1 MIHFAQIHYIFLLL
15 LIPVF
20 FILYGIMR
28 KIRMKRVE
36 KFGEPKMVEKLLPNS
51 SKKKGWV
58 KLSFFSL
65 AFFFF
70 VIGLARPQIGATL
83 KEKEQ
88 KGVEIMIAL
97 DVSNSMLAQDY
108 TPDRLERAKLAISKL
123 VDKLHDDRIGL
134 IVFAGRSFVQLPIT
148 TDYVSAKTFLSTIS
162 TKSIPVQGTDMEG
175 ALKTAVRSFSLQDKN
190 SRAIIMITDGENHEG
205 DPVSVAKDAA
215 SMGIRVF
222 TIGVGSSQGQPIPMD
237 GALLKDKDGK
247 IVVTKLDE
255 KTLINIAKAGNGE
268 YVRAGKTEF
277 GLNPVINEI
286 KNMDG
291 EKYKSQVFEEYDE
304 QYMYF
309 FGLALLFLLL
319 EMMIR
324 ERKNKKSLF
333 GGASGTRAWSIMLVL
348 LIIPF
353 TATAQNI
360 NQNGGNVTNTG
371 NQQVSQEKQNKDVSK
386 SVIQQHVKINKKGQR
401 SLVDTKEVRSGNR
414 SFKKAAYKKSEIDYK
429 RALLK
434 DSLSVTANY
443 NLGNTL
449 YRMKNTDEAIKNYQ
463 NADNVLKS
471 YEHNYE
477 NAPEIFSDSPKV
489 IKKANKLL
497 DDTRKKTADVNFNLG
512 NSYLSLKKYQEAV
525 DAYKESLR
533 RNPSDMDAK
542 SNLAYAQKMLK
553 DQQKKDQQNKNNKN
567 DNKNKNKQDKKKQN
581 QDQDKQNQDKNKQNQ
596 DQNKQ
601 NQDKNKQNQDK
612 QNQSGS
618 KPKITPQAAR
628 QMLQAIQDKEKK
640 TQEKVKKEKA
650 KALKGKEKEKNW

>member
-1 MIHFAQIHYIFLLL
+1 
-15 LIPVF
+15 
-20 FILYGIMR
+20 MR
-28 KIRMKRVE
+28 KLRIKRVE
-36 KFGEPKMVEKLLPNS
+36 KFGDPKMMDMLLPNT
-51 SKKKGWV
+51 SKKKGWI

-70 VIGLARPQIGATL
+70 VIGMARPQIGATL
-83 KEKEQ
+83 KEKEN

-123 VDKLHDDRIGL
+123 VDILHDDRIGL

-162 TKSIPVQGTDMEG
+162 TQSVPIQGTDMEG
-175 ALKTAVRSFSLQDKN
+175 ALNTAIRSFSMQDKN

-222 TIGVGSSQGQPIPMD
+222 TIGVGSSQGQPIPMN
-237 GALLKDKDGK
+237 GGLLKDKDGK

-277 GLNPVINEI
+277 GLNPVVNEI

-333 GGASGTRAWSIMLVL
+333 GGISGTRAWSIILVL
-348 LIIPF
+348 LILPF
-353 TATAQNI
+353 SAIAQNTTP
-360 NQNGGNVTNTG
+360 NGNNITNG
-371 NQQVSQEKQNKDVSK
+371 SNQQVSQNKKDDGASK
-386 SVIQQHVKINKKGQR
+386 SIGQHHVRINKKGQR
-401 SLVDTKEVRSGNR
+401 TLVDTKEVRSGNR
-414 SFKKAAYKKSEIDYK
+414 SFKKGSYKQAEIDYK
-429 RALLK
+429 RALLN

-443 NLGNTL
+443 NLGNDL
-449 YRMKNTDEAIKNYQ
+449 YRMKNPTEAVKNYTT
-463 NADNVLKS
+463 ASNVLKS

-477 NAPEIFSDSPKV
+477 NASEVFKDSPSVMRKS
-489 IKKANKLL
+489 NKLL
-497 DDTRKKTADVNFNLG
+497 NETKEKTADVNFNLG

-525 DAYKESLR
+525 DSYKESLR
-533 RNPSDMDAK
+533 RNPADMDAK

-567 DNKNKNKQDKKKQN
+567 DNKNKNKQDQDKQN
-581 QDQDKQNQDKNKQNQ
+581 QNKQDQNKQNQNQNKQDQDKQNQDQ
-596 DQNKQ
+596 
-601 NQDKNKQNQDK
+601 NKQNQDK

-618 KPKITPQAAR
+618 KPKISPQAAS
-628 QMLQAIQDKEKK
+628 QMLQAIQDKEDK
-640 TQEKVKKEKA
+640 TQEKVKEEKA